1 MDKSYLILVINPGST
16 STKIALYKNEKELFS
31 TSIFHSTD
39 ELNQF
44 KRISDQKEFRLQ
56 LVEKTLEENNIS
68 LNTIDGVV
76 GRGGLVRPIPGGTY
90 LVNEK
95 MIKDLQ
101 KAEWGE
107 HASNLGGIIAF
118 GLGKQIGVPAYIV
131 DPVVVDEME
140 PVARISGLPELER
153 RSIFHALNQKSVAR
167 RAAHEMGKE
176 YNEINLIVAHL
187 GGGISVGCHRK
198 GKVIDVNN
206 ALNGDGPF
214 SPERAGGVPAGQ
226 LIELCFSGKY
236 TLQELKKR
244 LVGQGGMVA
253 YLGTNEMP
261 KVKERI
267 EKGDDKAALIY
278 EAMVY
283 QVAKEIGSCAAV
295 LKGKVDGIVLSG
307 GLVYDEKFVE
317 MIRDRVDWIAEIFVF
332 PGEKEME
339 ALALGCLHVLEG
351 KEKAKIY

>member
-1 MDKSYLILVINPGST
+1 MNKSYLILVINPGST
-16 STKIALYKNEKELFS
+16 STKIALYENEKELFN
-31 TSIFHSTD
+31 TSIFHSAD
-39 ELNQF
+39 ELSRF
-44 KRISDQKEFRLQ
+44 KKISDQKEFRLQ
-56 LVEKTLEENNIS
+56 LVEKVLEKNNIS
-68 LNTIDGVV
+68 LDTIDGIV

-118 GLGKQIGVPAYIV
+118 GLGKKIGVPAYIV

-140 PVARISGLPELER
+140 PLARISGFPEIER
-153 RSIFHALNQKSVAR
+153 RSIFHALNQKAVAR
-167 RAAHEMGKE
+167 KAAHEIGRDYKDV
-176 YNEINLIVAHL
+176 NLIVAHL

-226 LIELCFSGKY
+226 LIEICFSGRY

-244 LVGQGGMVA
+244 LVGQGGMVG

-283 QVAKEIGSCAAV
+283 QVAKEIGSCATV

-307 GLVYDEKFVE
+307 GLAYDKKFVD
-317 MIRDRVDWIAEIFVF
+317 MIRERVEWIAKIFVF

-351 KEKAKIY
+351 KEEAKIY